1 VEFNPQ
7 EQLENLYA
15 PRHRFIGGASGQ
27 LGLEACEAKGEAI
40 GNCGSVSC
48 SPHLAALLRALPS
61 DTDKGRVSNGRRT
74 LDATGEG

>member
-15 PRHRFIGGASGQ
+15 PRHRFIGGAPGRV
-27 LGLEACEAKGEAI
+27 GLEACEAEGETM

-48 SPHLAALLRALPS
+48 SSHLAALLRALPS
-61 DTDKGRVSNGRRT
+61 DTGKGRVCNGRRT